1 VLLDEINALS
11 ALLISCALLGY
22 YLIRTTTAKDKD
34 HIKEDDIKEETK
46 EIIKPIGLTFQF
58 EFIPQKD
65 GSLMGVK
72 YINSARFGMVKVTVY
87 KGVQYSDNGLNY
99 IEIKKGTNVVSLD
112 EMTDN
117 DLILIFTLIKKT

>member
-1 VLLDEINALS
+1 MSALS

-22 YLIRTTTAKDKD
+22 YLIRTTTEKDKD
-34 HIKEDDIKEETK
+34 HIKEDDIKEEIK
-46 EIIKPIGLTFQF
+46 EIVKPIGLTFQF

-99 IEIKKGTNVVSLD
+99 IEIKKGTNVITLD

>member
-1 VLLDEINALS
+1 MSALT

-22 YLIRTTTAKDKD
+22 YLIRTITKKDKD

-46 EIIKPIGLTFQF
+46 EHIKPIGLTFQF

-99 IEIKKGTNVVSLD
+99 VEIKKGTNVITLD

>member
-1 VLLDEINALS
+1 MSALS

-22 YLIRTTTAKDKD
+22 YLVRTTTAKDKD

-46 EIIKPIGLTFQF
+46 ETIKPIGLTFQF

>member
-1 VLLDEINALS
+1 MSALT

-22 YLIRTTTAKDKD
+22 YLIRTTTDKD
-34 HIKEDDIKEETK
+34 HKEVDIKIDPIDETPSK
-46 EIIKPIGLTFQF
+46 GLTFQL

-72 YINSARFGMVKVTVY
+72 YINSARFGMVKVTIH

-99 IEIKKGTNVVSLD
+99 LEIKKGTNVVELD

-117 DLILIFTLIKKT
+117 DLITLFTLIKKT

>member
-1 VLLDEINALS
+1 MSALS

-22 YLIRTTTAKDKD
+22 YFIRTTTAKDKD

-65 GSLMGVK
+65 GSLMGIK

>member
-1 VLLDEINALS
+1 MSALS

-22 YLIRTTTAKDKD
+22 YLIRTTTEKDKD

-46 EIIKPIGLTFQF
+46 EHIKPIGLTFQF

-99 IEIKKGTNVVSLD
+99 VEIKKGTNVITLD

>member
-1 VLLDEINALS
+1 MSALT

-22 YLIRTTTAKDKD
+22 YLIRTITKKDKD

-46 EIIKPIGLTFQF
+46 EHIKPIGLTFQF

-99 IEIKKGTNVVSLD
+99 IEIKKGTNIVSLD

>member
-1 VLLDEINALS
+1 MI
-11 ALLISCALLGY
+11 ALLSLFVLCALLAF
-22 YLIRTTTAKDKD
+22 YLLKKESKEALTRRTEISFDQSN
-34 HIKEDDIKEETK
+34 DDPLIFHLDFNE
-46 EIIKPIGLTFQF
+46 
-58 EFIPQKD
+58 QKD

-99 IEIKKGTNVVSLD
+99 IEIKKGANVVSLD

-117 DLILIFTLIKKT
+117 DLILIFALIKKT

>member
-1 VLLDEINALS
+1 MSALS

-22 YLIRTTTAKDKD
+22 YLIRTITKKDKD

-46 EIIKPIGLTFQF
+46 ELIKPIGLTFQF
-58 EFIPQKD
+58 EFTPQKD

>member
-1 VLLDEINALS
+1 MWQKRLKKKHNVKKS
-11 ALLISCALLGY
+11 
-22 YLIRTTTAKDKD
+22 
-34 HIKEDDIKEETK
+34 EESDVK
-46 EIIKPIGLTFQF
+46 GLTFQL

-65 GSLMGVK
+65 GSFMGVK

-99 IEIKKGTNVVSLD
+99 IEIKRGTNVVSLD

>member
-1 VLLDEINALS
+1 MSALT

-22 YLIRTTTAKDKD
+22 YLIRTTTEKDKD
-34 HIKEDDIKEETK
+34 HIKDDDVKEETK
-46 EIIKPIGLTFQF
+46 DIIKPIGLTFQF

>member
-1 VLLDEINALS
+1 MSALT

-22 YLIRTTTAKDKD
+22 YLIRTTTEKDKD

-99 IEIKKGTNVVSLD
+99 VEIKKGTNVVSLD

>member
-1 VLLDEINALS
+1 MNNLILFAIPIIVLMI
-11 ALLISCALLGY
+11 
-22 YLIRTTTAKDKD
+22 YLIRKENKNKLTRRNEIEFKNVDK
-34 HIKEDDIKEETK
+34 TM
-46 EIIKPIGLTFQF
+46 TFNLDF
-58 EFIPQKD
+58 NEQKD

>member
-1 VLLDEINALS
+1 MSALT

-22 YLIRTTTAKDKD
+22 YLIRTTTASNKD
-34 HIKEDDIKEETK
+34 HKEADIKIDPIDETPSK
-46 EIIKPIGLTFQF
+46 GLTFQL

-87 KGVQYSDNGLNY
+87 KGVQYSDNSLNY
-99 IEIKKGTNVVSLD
+99 IEIKRGTNVVSLD

>member
-1 VLLDEINALS
+1 MI
-11 ALLISCALLGY
+11 ALLSLFALCALLAF
-22 YLIRTTTAKDKD
+22 YLLKKESKEALTRRTE
-34 HIKEDDIKEETK
+34 ISFNQSNDDALIFHLDFNE
-46 EIIKPIGLTFQF
+46 
-58 EFIPQKD
+58 QKD
-65 GSLMGVK
+65 GSFIGIK

-87 KGVQYSDNGLNY
+87 KGVRYSDNGLNY

>member
-1 VLLDEINALS
+1 MSALT

-22 YLIRTTTAKDKD
+22 YLVRTITKKDKD
-34 HIKEDDIKEETK
+34 HIKEDDIKEKTK

-58 EFIPQKD
+58 EFTPQKD

>member
-1 VLLDEINALS
+1 MSALT

-22 YLIRTTTAKDKD
+22 YLIRTTTANNKD
-34 HIKEDDIKEETK
+34 HKEVDIKIDPIGEEASK
-46 EIIKPIGLTFQF
+46 GLTFQL

-72 YINSARFGMVKVTVY
+72 YINSARFGMVKVTIY

-99 IEIKKGTNVVSLD
+99 LEIKKGTNVVELD

-117 DLILIFTLIKKT
+117 DLITLFTLIKKT

>member
-1 VLLDEINALS
+1 MSALT

-22 YLIRTTTAKDKD
+22 YLIRTTTEKDKD
-34 HIKEDDIKEETK
+34 HIKEDDIKEEIK

>member
-1 VLLDEINALS
+1 MSALT

-22 YLIRTTTAKDKD
+22 YLIRTTTEKDKD
-34 HIKEDDIKEETK
+34 HIKEDDIKEEIK

-58 EFIPQKD
+58 EFITQKD

-99 IEIKKGTNVVSLD
+99 VEIKKGTNVVSLD

>member
-1 VLLDEINALS
+1 MSALT

-22 YLIRTTTAKDKD
+22 YLVRTITKKDKD
-34 HIKEDDIKEETK
+34 HIKEDDIKDETK

-58 EFIPQKD
+58 EFTPQKD

-99 IEIKKGTNVVSLD
+99 IEIKKGTNIVSLD

>member
-1 VLLDEINALS
+1 MSALT

-22 YLIRTTTAKDKD
+22 YLIRTTTEKDKD

-72 YINSARFGMVKVTVY
+72 YINSARFGMVKVTVF

-99 IEIKKGTNVVSLD
+99 VEIKKGTNVVSLD

>member
-1 VLLDEINALS
+1 MSALS

-34 HIKEDDIKEETK
+34 HTKDDDIKEETK

-65 GSLMGVK
+65 GSLMGIK

-87 KGVQYSDNGLNY
+87 KGVQYSDNRLNY

-112 EMTDN
+112 EMSDN

>member
-1 VLLDEINALS
+1 MSALS

-22 YLIRTTTAKDKD
+22 YLIRTTTEKDKD
-34 HIKEDDIKEETK
+34 HIKEDDIKEEIK
-46 EIIKPIGLTFQF
+46 EIVKPIGLTFQF

-99 IEIKKGTNVVSLD
+99 IEIKKGTKVVSLD

>member
-1 VLLDEINALS
+1 MSALT

-22 YLIRTTTAKDKD
+22 YLIRTTTEKDKD
-34 HIKEDDIKEETK
+34 HIKDDDVKEETK
-46 EIIKPIGLTFQF
+46 DIIKPIGLTFQF

-99 IEIKKGTNVVSLD
+99 VEIKKGTNVVSLD

>member
-1 VLLDEINALS
+1 M
-11 ALLISCALLGY
+11 LGY
-22 YLIRTTTAKDKD
+22 YLIRTTTKKDKD

-46 EIIKPIGLTFQF
+46 EHIKPIGLTFQF

-99 IEIKKGTNVVSLD
+99 VEIKKGTNVITLD

>member
-1 VLLDEINALS
+1 MI
-11 ALLISCALLGY
+11 ALLILLCSCFLFAF
-22 YLIRTTTAKDKD
+22 YLIRKVTQKESIKQPIKDEP
-34 HIKEDDIKEETK
+34 KEH
-46 EIIKPIGLTFQF
+46 IKPIGLTFQF
-58 EFIPQKD
+58 EFITQKD

-72 YINSARFGMVKVTVY
+72 YINSARFGMVKITVY

>member
-1 VLLDEINALS
+1 MSALS

-22 YLIRTTTAKDKD
+22 YLIRTTTEKDKD

-46 EIIKPIGLTFQF
+46 EHIKPIGLTFQF

-99 IEIKKGTNVVSLD
+99 IEIKKGTNVITLD

>member
-1 VLLDEINALS
+1 MSALT

-22 YLIRTTTAKDKD
+22 YLIRTTTEKDKD

>member
-1 VLLDEINALS
+1 MSALT

-22 YLIRTTTAKDKD
+22 YLIRTITKKDKD

-46 EIIKPIGLTFQF
+46 EHIKPIGLTFQF

-99 IEIKKGTNVVSLD
+99 IEIKKGTNVITLD

>member
-1 VLLDEINALS
+1 MSALT

-22 YLIRTTTAKDKD
+22 YLIRTTTEKDKD
-34 HIKEDDIKEETK
+34 HIKEDDIKEEIK

-99 IEIKKGTNVVSLD
+99 IEIKKGTNIVSLD

>member
-1 VLLDEINALS
+1 MSALS

-34 HIKEDDIKEETK
+34 HTKDDDIKEETK